1 MAATLDSIKN
11 ELNLFGNEM
20 LLLGVRDDAMKL
32 RWRCLLWDGGRG
44 GRSLD
49 VTAVEGGGVRGK
61 CY

>member
-49 VTAVEGGGVRGK
+49 VTAVEGGG
-61 CY
+61 